1 MSQKFKVKVNDS
13 FHFDLDQEAIQNFNS
28 IQESENTF
36 HILENSKS
44 FKAKLTQ
51 ANFHKRNYKV
61 EVNGNSYNVVI
72 SSALDI
78 MIDKLGLAASSA
90 KKANDIKAPM
100 PGLIVSVDVEEGQEI
115 KEGDNVVVLEAMKME
130 NALVSP
136 GEGTVQSVLVK
147 AGDKVDKNQLLI
159 EIT

>member
-1 MSQKFKVKVNDS
+1 MSQEFKVKVNDS
-13 FHFDLDQEAIQNFNS
+13 FHFDLDQEDIQNFNS
-28 IQESENTF
+28 IKESENAF
-36 HILENSKS
+36 HIIEKNKS
-44 FKAKLTQ
+44 YKAKLVQ
-51 ANFHKRNYKV
+51 ANFYERNYKV

-136 GEGTVQSVLVK
+136 GEGIVQSVLVK
-147 AGDKVDKNQLLI
+147 TGDKVDKNQLLI
-159 EIT
+159 EIK

>member
-28 IQESENTF
+28 IQESENAF
-36 HILENSKS
+36 HILEKSKS
-44 FKAKLTQ
+44 YKAKLIH
-51 ANFHKRNYKV
+51 ANFNKRNYKV
-61 EVNGNSYNVVI
+61 EVNGNSYHVSI
-72 SSALDI
+72 SGTLDI
-78 MIDKLGLAASSA
+78 MIDKLGLAASTT

-100 PGLIVSVDVEEGQEI
+100 PGLIVTVGVEEGQEI

-130 NALVSP
+130 NTLVSP
-136 GEGTVQSVLVK
+136 GEGTVQSVLVR

-159 EIT
+159 EII